1 MLSASAIP
9 RLLACPTSAVLPHRA
24 YSTAHAAAGQE
35 RHLDREVAAD
45 LRDLKR
51 LPEAV
56 ASMIRSSDELLTEH
70 AFVLNVATE
79 EVRQLGRV
87 GHRAY
92 GPLEPF
98 EVGGTV
104 DLLIVGTDRLIV
116 VDYKGFEEVASADG
130 NAQLATYALMVA
142 RAFGV
147 DEVTVVIVYEI
158 RRPSIATLEALD
170 LDAHAARLRQ
180 LHVDV
185 ARARMSPGRFL
196 ATGPHCKY
204 CEAFDACPR
213 QKALSIDVET
223 GLIEMRI
230 EETIPFADDEEAA
243 WALDL
248 CAELGRLQARIK
260 AALEVR
266 SKARPIP
273 LRNGNAW
280 GPRTR
285 PGNEKLDGEVT
296 YAVMLEKHGPAL
308 AGLAVPR
315 TATKKAVREALRFAG
330 AESTL
335 EDAFD
340 AVYDEVKVRG
350 GVKTGTKTVIE
361 EYEPG
366 PRLVSDTSE
375 GVIR

>member
-1 MLSASAIP
+1 MLSASSIP
-9 RLLACPTSAVLPHRA
+9 RLIACPASAVLPHRA
-24 YSTAHAAAGQE
+24 YNTVHAAAGQE

-51 LPEAV
+51 LPASV

-79 EVRQLGRV
+79 EVHQLGRV
-87 GHRAY
+87 GHRGY
-92 GPLEPF
+92 GALGPF

-116 VDYKGFEEVASADG
+116 VDYKGFEEVAPAEE
-130 NAQLATYALMVA
+130 NAQLATYALMVS

-158 RRPSIATLEALD
+158 RRPSIAELGPLD

-180 LHVDV
+180 VYVDV
-185 ARARMSPGRFL
+185 AAARMNPGRYL
-196 ATGPHCKY
+196 KTGSHCKY
-204 CEAFDACPR
+204 CEAFNDCPR
-213 QKALSIDVET
+213 QKALAVDVET
-223 GLIEMRI
+223 GLIEMRL
-230 EETIPFADDEEAA
+230 EETIPFADDDEAT

-266 SKARPIP
+266 AKARPIP
-273 LRNGNAW
+273 LRNGKAW
-280 GPRTR
+280 GPIDKR
-285 PGNEKLDGEVT
+285 GNEKLDGETT
-296 YAVMLEKHGPAL
+296 YAVMLERHGQAL
-308 AGLAVPR
+308 ANLAAPR
-315 TATKKAVREALRFAG
+315 AASKKAVREALRFAG
-330 AESTL
+330 ADSTL
-335 EDAFD
+335 EEAFD
-340 AVYDEVKVRG
+340 AVYDEVKARG
-350 GVKTGTKTVIE
+350 GIKTGSKTVIE

-366 PRLVSDTSE
+366 PKLVSDASE

>member
-1 MLSASAIP
+1 MLSASSIP
-9 RLLACPTSAVLPHRA
+9 RLLACPTSAVLPQRE

-45 LRDLKR
+45 LRDIKR
-51 LPEAV
+51 LPADV
-56 ASMIRSSDELLTEH
+56 AGMIRSSDQLLAEH
-70 AFVLNVATE
+70 SFVLNVATE
-79 EVRQLGRV
+79 EVRQLGAV

-92 GPLEPF
+92 GPLAPF

-104 DLLIVGTDRLIV
+104 DLLIVGTDRLII
-116 VDYKGFEEVASADG
+116 VDYKGFEEVASADE

-142 RAFGV
+142 RAFGI

-180 LHVDV
+180 VFVDV
-185 ARARMSPGRFL
+185 ASARMNPGRFI

-204 CEAFDACPR
+204 CPAFDVCPR
-213 QKALSIDVET
+213 QKALAIDVET
-223 GLIEMRI
+223 GLIAMRI
-230 EETIPFADDEEAA
+230 DQTIPFADDEEAD

-266 SKARPIP
+266 AKARPIP
-273 LRNGNAW
+273 RANGMMW
-280 GPRTR
+280 GPVDKR
-285 PGNEKLDGEVT
+285 GNEKLDGEIT
-296 YAVMLEKHGPAL
+296 HAVMAEKHGPAL
-308 AGLAVPR
+308 AAMAAPR
-315 TATKKAVREALRFAG
+315 AASKKAVREALRFAG

-335 EDAFD
+335 EEAFET
-340 AVYDEVKVRG
+340 VYEEVKARG
-350 GVKTGTKTVIE
+350 GVKSGTKTVIE

-366 PRLVSDTSE
+366 PRLVEDM
-375 GVIR
+375 IR